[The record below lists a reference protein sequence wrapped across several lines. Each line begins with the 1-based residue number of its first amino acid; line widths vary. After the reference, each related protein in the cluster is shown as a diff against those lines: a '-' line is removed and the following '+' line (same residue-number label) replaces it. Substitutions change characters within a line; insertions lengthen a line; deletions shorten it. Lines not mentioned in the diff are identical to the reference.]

1 MPRAADAA
9 RGPENAVI
17 SVNTLLIVANVVAY
31 ALIARDADLAMA
43 TLALWPIG
51 TFVDPD
57 TGIAVGFRPWQLVTS
72 AFLHANLPHLLLNMI
87 GLASFGSQVE
97 RALGSRRYLRLY
109 FVAVLAAAL
118 VQLVVVSA
126 AAGAQ
131 PYATVGASGGVF
143 GVLLAFGMLFP
154 RRMVMLLFPPIPMP
168 AWLLVTLFAAIEL
181 TSGVFGTQGGIA
193 HFAHLGGMLGAFV
206 LVRRWRRIDR
216 TRMW

>member
-1 MPRAADAA
+1 MPRAAEAA
-9 RGPENAVI
+9 CGWANAVN
-17 SVNTLLIVANVVAY
+17 SVNTLLILANVAAY
-31 ALIARDADLAMA
+31 ALIAPYADAAVA
-43 TLALWPIG
+43 TFALWPIG

-57 TGIAVGFRPWQLVTS
+57 TRIAVGFRPWQLVTS
-72 AFLHANLPHLLLNMI
+72 AFLHANLLHLLLNMI
-87 GLASFGSQVE
+87 GLVSFGGQVE

-109 FVAVLAAAL
+109 FVAVLAAAV

-168 AWLLVTLFAAIEL
+168 ARLLVVLFAVIEL
-181 TSGVFGTQGGIA
+181 TSGVFGTQAGIA
-193 HFAHLGGMLGAFV
+193 HFAHLGGMLGAIV
-206 LVRRWRRIDR
+206 LLRRWRRIDR